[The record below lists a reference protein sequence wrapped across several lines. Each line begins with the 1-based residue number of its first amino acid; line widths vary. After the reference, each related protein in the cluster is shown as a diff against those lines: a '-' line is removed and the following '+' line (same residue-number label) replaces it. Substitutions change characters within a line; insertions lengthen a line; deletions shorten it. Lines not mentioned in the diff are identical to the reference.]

1 MANYNDSGF
10 LEEQD
15 DEDVDRS
22 TMDDGNDD
30 DDDNF
35 SEADRSATAVSFQP
49 DSSRMSMEY
58 SNNSDDNHDD
68 EEEDSRE
75 TLDDGEEDDATTT
88 EEARLLVEEEEDDE
102 SIKSHGTADDV
113 SFTKDDEEISISDQP
128 HLNESTT
135 PRSGKSKSPKKAAA
149 GSSAKKG
156 RTPSVQG
163 LAIPFRTIKKSM
175 KLDPDIPIVQNEAAI
190 MTTMAV
196 ELFLKRLAQQAFRN
210 AKNRGRNTVRYED
223 IAEARTKSKALAFL
237 EPILP

>member
-88 EEARLLVEEEEDDE
+88 EEARLLVEEEDDE